1 MQIYERTNQIRKKL
15 LAVVT
20 FALLLLI
27 LAVPDMQA
35 QAGNMIIR
43 LSDKNPSIG
52 ENLTVTVSVPAGV
65 SASVSVSYP
74 TSLLTY
80 VKSSEETTVNG
91 GTVVL
96 SVGDYGSHE
105 RGTETIT
112 FKVKASG
119 DAGIAVS
126 APRATDSE
134 GNQVSVGAASTIVK
148 IKNQTVQNQKSADSS
163 LSSLSVSS
171 GTLSPQF
178 SAQVYNYKLD
188 VENSVSSLDIS
199 ASAGDA
205 GAKVESVEGADS
217 LVEGKN
223 TVKIT
228 VRAEDGT
235 TSVYTI
241 EVNRAKAG
249 ETAVDNPG
257 ETGDDLT
264 DTPAGDETKE
274 IRLKSEFGYITI
286 LSEADTA
293 SLPEGYEPRKLSIP
307 DKGEVTAYFCEADP
321 DICLIY
327 AKNDQGE
334 SSWYQYD
341 IRERTYLRW
350 YGQGLTASQGGES
363 TVGEKKILELES
375 ENRMLFWAFVV
386 VTSVL
391 LVIILILLLKK
402 AKKSKKSLQ
411 EEEIINLDGF
421 AETPENKKIQE
432 PETAA
437 RTLKT
442 ATDEI
447 SEIQV
452 PEEELTETEL
462 SGISLPD
469 EEMLLQQIGGE
480 PISTEKKPGGVSS
493 RGKEEETKESLPK
506 DDHENVEKNVRPTE
520 KKRWKKNKKIDEEDD
535 GLEFIDL

>member
-1 MQIYERTNQIRKKL
+1 MQIYESTNQIRKKL
-15 LAVVT
+15 LAAVT
-20 FALLLLI
+20 FALLLLV

-35 QAGNMIIR
+35 QAGSMIIR

-65 SASVSVSYP
+65 SASVSVNYP
-74 TSLLTY
+74 TSLLTF

-96 SVGDYGSHE
+96 SVGEYGSRE

-119 DAGIAVS
+119 NAGIAVA

-171 GTLSPQF
+171 GTLSPAF

-217 LVEGKN
+217 LAEGKN

-241 EVNRAKAG
+241 EVNRAKAE
-249 ETAVDNPG
+249 ETAVENPK
-257 ETGDDLT
+257 ETGDDAE
-264 DTPAGDETKE
+264 DTPAGDETKG

-286 LSEADTA
+286 LPEADTA
-293 SLPEGYEPRKLSIP
+293 SLPEEYEPRPLSIP
-307 DKGEVTAYFCEADP
+307 DKGEVTAYFCEANP
-321 DICLIY
+321 NICLLY
-327 AKNDQGE
+327 AQNNQGE

-350 YGQGLTASQGGES
+350 YGQALTASQGGES
-363 TVGEKKILELES
+363 RVDEKTILELES

-386 VTSVL
+386 VTVVL

-402 AKKSKKSLQ
+402 GRKSQKSLQ
-411 EEEIINLDGF
+411 EEAFIDLDGF
-421 AETPENKKIQE
+421 AEVEKERNKETRPSEEEHLKGHSDSKPAVETPENKKMKN
-432 PETAA
+432 PENAA

-447 SEIQV
+447 SEIQAAD
-452 PEEELTETEL
+452 EKLSETRL
-462 SGISLPD
+462 PKISLPD
-469 EEMLLQQIGGE
+469 EEVVYQQVAE
-480 PISTEKKPGGVSS
+480 EKPS
-493 RGKEEETKESLPK
+493 
-506 DDHENVEKNVRPTE
+506 HTE
-520 KKRWKKNKKIDEEDD
+520 KKRWKKSKAKIDEEEDD